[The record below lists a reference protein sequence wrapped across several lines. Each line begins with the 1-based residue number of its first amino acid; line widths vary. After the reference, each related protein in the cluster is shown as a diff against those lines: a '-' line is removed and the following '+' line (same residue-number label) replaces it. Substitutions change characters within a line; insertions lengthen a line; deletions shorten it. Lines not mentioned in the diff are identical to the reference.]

1 MTKNYLSDT
10 SIVVCT
16 DPKSLTTE
24 KKTDK
29 KLWFF
34 NRTIRKLRFL
44 RVVPTFLG
52 IFRLFLSNNW
62 WSSYLL
68 HKFLIMSI
76 RQFEFSIADRVFRTV
91 NT

>member
-34 NRTIRKLRFL
+34 NRTIRK
-44 RVVPTFLG
+44 
-52 IFRLFLSNNW
+52 
-62 WSSYLL
+62 
-68 HKFLIMSI
+68 
-76 RQFEFSIADRVFRTV
+76 QFDF
-91 NT
+91 

>member
-16 DPKSLTTE
+16 DPNNLTT
-24 KKTDK
+24 KIV
-29 KLWFF
+29 
-34 NRTIRKLRFL
+34 NLRI
-44 RVVPTFLG
+44 VPTFLD

-76 RQFEFSIADRVFRTV
+76 RQFEYSCWSWVLCSEL
-91 NT
+91 

>member
-16 DPKSLTTE
+16 DPNSLTTV
-24 KKTDK
+24 KNDK
-29 KLWFF
+29 KLWFL

-44 RVVPTFLG
+44 RVVPTFLD

-76 RQFEFSIADRVFRTV
+76 RQFEFSVADRVFRTV